1 MLVHVLV
8 GGVVVACGLRSRTQ
22 PSVQTAA
29 GVECVECGGQAQF
42 RARMTVRVR
51 STAPQTD
58 QTRRE
63 VHVHEGHVGNGRL
76 RRRGPCAAIRK
87 GTRRGERSRDDCR
100 SLRGHTVTAKFAEA
114 AARVHANEDELRA
127 KIERQAAEL
136 VRDGISATVEIAK
149 TPAGRVAR
157 AIADSAADTGT
168 DVIVVGT
175 RGHGPLEGMLLG
187 SVTQRLLHIAPCP
200 VLVVPADRTRN

>member
-1 MLVHVLV
+1 MFTKVMWATDGSDAADRALPFAKALAAES
-8 GGVVVACGLRSRTQ
+8 GRQMIVAHC
-22 PSVQTAA
+22 
-29 GVECVECGGQAQF
+29 EE
-42 RARMTVRVR
+42 
-51 STAPQTD
+51 
-58 QTRRE
+58 
-63 VHVHEGHVGNGRL
+63 
-76 RRRGPCAAIRK
+76 
-87 GTRRGERSRDDCR
+87 
-100 SLRGHTVTAKFAEA
+100 HTVTGKFAEA

-157 AIADSAADTGT
+157 TIADSAADTGT

-187 SVTQRLLHIAPCP
+187 SVTQRLLHIASCP